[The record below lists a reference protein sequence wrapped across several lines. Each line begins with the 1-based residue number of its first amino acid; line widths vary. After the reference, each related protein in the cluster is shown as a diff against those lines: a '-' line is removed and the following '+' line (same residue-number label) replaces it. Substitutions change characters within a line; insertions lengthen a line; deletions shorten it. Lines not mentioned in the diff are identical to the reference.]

1 AGSAAGVAA
10 SFGASASVAFVT
22 PALKRGLKP
31 AGLLEAAAAGA
42 AAGVSEVGGAGS
54 AAGVAASF
62 GASVSVA
69 FVTPAVKLGLN
80 PAGLLDAAAAGA
92 AAGVSEVAGAG
103 AGALGVSTASFAAS
117 VAGVLVAPALKRG
130 LKPAGLLEAAA
141 VASAGAGL

>member
-1 AGSAAGVAA
+1 A
-10 SFGASASVAFVT
+10 SFGASASVALVT

-31 AGLLEAAAAGA
+31 AGLLEAAGAGD
-42 AAGVSEVGGAGS
+42 AGVSEAGGAGS

-69 FVTPAVKLGLN
+69 FVTPVLNRGLK
-80 PAGLLDAAAAGA
+80 PAGLLEVAAAGA
-92 AAGVSEVAGAG
+92 AAGVSEVGGAG
-103 AGALGVSTASFAAS
+103 SAALGVSRTSFADS

-141 VASAGAGL
+141 VASAGAGLE